1 MEGLFSTQSIMVM
14 LLITYGVAMWM
25 FLSSAPKVYTVMVSN
40 LEQAKELYE
49 GILRLSIAKI
59 PLQYY
64 GYDQG
69 IPSLDPLYIPRDFS
83 QKMPDGVWY
92 QLKKNT
98 QLHIVSGAYRADN
111 RDRHV
116 CFDRDCIEKILL
128 RVQKLKLK
136 HKVKSDNP
144 LVFWVKDSRG
154 NIIEIAEISS
164 GKNR

>member
-14 LLITYGVAMWM
+14 LLVTYGVAMWL
-25 FLSSAPKVYTVMVSN
+25 FLSSAPQVYTIMVSN

-69 IPSLDPLYIPRDFS
+69 IPSLDPVYIPNNFS
-83 QKMPDGVWY
+83 KKMAEGLWY

-98 QLHIVSGAYRADN
+98 QIHVVAGAHALEN

-116 CFDRDCIEKILL
+116 CFDRQCVEKLL
-128 RVQKLKLK
+128 RRVRRLGLKYKLR
-136 HKVKSDNP
+136 SENP
-144 LVFWVKDSRG
+144 LVFWVKDSQG
-154 NIIEIAEISS
+154 KIIEIAEV
-164 GKNR
+164 KM